1 MRRIGVDERRARL
14 LQRHHLGAG
23 TQVANAVDVAR
34 DLVGLHAT
42 DPASVYLA
50 AAARMKAPKVD
61 AIERDLY
68 ERRTLVRM
76 LGMRRTMFVLPVDLA
91 SIVQAACTREIAVRE
106 RRVLIQI
113 LEQSGVPDAPRWLAR
128 VGDAT
133 VRALEARGEATASE
147 LSADVPDLRTKLH
160 LAQGK
165 AYEARPNVTSLVLMR
180 LGADGRIVRGRPNGS
195 WISSQYSW
203 APIESWLPGGLKDW
217 DVAVAKVELARR
229 WLAAFGPAPLSD
241 LRWWTGWSAGDVKQA
256 LEEIRPEEVDIA
268 GATGLVLPGDVEPW
282 KRSAPRAALLP
293 ALDPTV
299 MGWLERHWFLGDH
312 GGVLFD
318 RTGNAGPTVWWGG
331 RVVGGWAQR
340 KDGEVVFRLFEDIG
354 RAAAAAI
361 GVEAARLQTWLGTA
375 RITPR
380 FRTPLERE
388 LSA

>member
-1 MRRIGVDERRARL
+1 ME
-14 LQRHHLGAG
+14 
-23 TQVANAVDVAR
+23 
-34 DLVGLHAT
+34 
-42 DPASVYLA
+42 
-50 AAARMKAPKVD
+50 APKVD
-61 AIERDLY
+61 AIERELY
-68 ERRTLVRM
+68 ERRSLVRM
-76 LGMRRTMFVLPVDLA
+76 LGMRRTMFVLPVELA
-91 SIVQAACTREIAVRE
+91 SIVQAACTREIAIRE

-113 LEQSGVPDAPRWLAR
+113 LEKSGIADAPQWLTR
-128 VGDAT
+128 VGEAS
-133 VRALEARGEATASE
+133 VRALEARGEATASQ
-147 LSADVPDLRTKLH
+147 LSADVPDLRTRLH

-180 LGADGRIVRGRPNGS
+180 LGADGRIVRGRPKGS

-203 APIESWLPGGLKDW
+203 APMDSWLPGGLKEW
-217 DVAVAKVELARR
+217 DVAAAKVELARR
-229 WLAAFGPAPLSD
+229 WLASFGPAPVSD
-241 LRWWTGWSAGDVKQA
+241 LRWWTGWSSGDVKRA
-256 LEEIRPEEVDIA
+256 LDEIRPEEVDI
-268 GATGLVLPGDVEPW
+268 GGTTGVVLHGDVEPA

-299 MGWLERHWFLGDH
+299 MGWLERRWFLDDH

-340 KDGEVVFRLFEDIG
+340 KGGEVVFRLLEDIG
-354 RAAAAAI
+354 RDATAAI
-361 GVEAARLQTWLGTA
+361 GAEAARLQAWLGAA